1 MDDWSYKNILN
12 KIKKI
17 ENAMERLEL
26 DGFMINKNELNEII
40 VVNKI
45 FDEGITLDYLK
56 IHNELNDLLNRL
68 HKLEKFENYYS
79 LIKFKLAN
87 DKNVGLFLD
96 AYVNDTL
103 DILKPLNTEI
113 KEHGYT
119 NLNKF
124 VIKFY
129 DLVYFLI
136 KLEIGVNGESE
147 IYKEMYNH
155 KEHVYYLR
163 ETAMSDLNRIR
174 MNNEDKQEL
183 RNEISEKTYDGFVN
197 VIIRLLPSD
206 KKTRK
211 LLNLSNKSGETKQ
224 VFLSKK
230 KRLIKK
236 ND

>member
-26 DGFMINKNELNEII
+26 DGFMVDKNELNEII

-56 IHNELNDLLNRL
+56 IHNELNDLLNYL
-68 HKLEKFENYYS
+68 HKLEKFQNYYS
-79 LIKFKLAN
+79 LIRFKLDN

-103 DILKPLNTEI
+103 DILKPLNIEI

-124 VIKFY
+124 INKFY

-147 IYKEMYNH
+147 IYKEVCNH
-155 KEHVYYLR
+155 KGHVYYLN
-163 ETAMSDLNRIR
+163 EKATSDLNRIR

-183 RNEISEKTYDGFVN
+183 RNELSEKTYDGFVR

-206 KKTRK
+206 KKIRK
-211 LLNLSNKSGETKQ
+211 LLNLSDKKGETKQ
-224 VFLSKK
+224 VVLSKK
-230 KRLIKK
+230 KKLFRK